1 MMTGALLRRRLIF
14 LGMNSAIALTLCFAI
29 LGPIVSHFAER
40 NDDILDSAAQLAQ
53 IRHVA
58 DEAAKLAKTST
69 SDVDPYLPG
78 AEERV
83 ASADL
88 HANLQALA
96 GAKGLAVQAIRG
108 LPGRQ
113 AGQWRAVPVGLEVEG
128 TAAAV
133 RELVAAIETQTPFLF
148 ITDLSLRTLADGD
161 DSRMRASLTVEGALR
176 GSPASSAGPLLSEN
190 RLDSDAKATSR

>member
-1 MMTGALLRRRLIF
+1 MTGALLRRRLIF
-14 LGMNSAIALTLCFAI
+14 FGLNGAIALAVCLAI
-29 LGPIVSHFAER
+29 LAPIAAHFAER

-53 IRHVA
+53 IRRITE
-58 DEAAKLAKTST
+58 DAAKLAKTST
-69 SDVDPYLPG
+69 SDIDPHLPG

-88 HANLQALA
+88 QANLQALA
-96 GAKGLAVQAIRG
+96 GAKGLAVQAVRG

-128 TAAAV
+128 AAAAV

-176 GSPASSAGPLLSEN
+176 SPPASSAGPLLSEN
-190 RLDSDAKATSR
+190 RPGSDVKATNR

>member
-1 MMTGALLRRRLIF
+1 MIHGLLRRRLIF
-14 LGMNSAIALTLCFAI
+14 FGVNGAIALAICFAI
-29 LGPIVSHFAER
+29 LAPIASHFADR
-40 NDDILDSAAQLAQ
+40 NDEILDSAAQLAQ
-53 IRHVA
+53 IRRVG
-58 DEAAKLAKTST
+58 DEAAKLAKTAESG
-69 SDVDPYLPG
+69 VDPYLPG

-88 HANLQALA
+88 QANLQALA
-96 GAKGLAVQAIRG
+96 GAKGLAVQAVRG

-128 TAAAV
+128 AAASV
-133 RELVAAIETQTPFLF
+133 RDLVAAIETQTPFLF

-176 GSPASSAGPLLSEN
+176 SSPASPAGPLLSEN
-190 RLDSDAKATSR
+190 RPGGDAKATRQ